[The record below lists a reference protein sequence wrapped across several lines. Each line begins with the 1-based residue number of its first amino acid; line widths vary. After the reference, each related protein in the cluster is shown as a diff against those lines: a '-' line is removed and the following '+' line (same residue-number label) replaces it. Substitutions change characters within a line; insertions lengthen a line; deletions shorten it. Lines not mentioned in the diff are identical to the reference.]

1 MMLNI
6 QSYEVLNFS
15 ACSLVVSRKEVSRMR
30 LPSLLAALTKLKN
43 YKNISMVEFKEIL
56 SDYGLSPVVQV
67 QY

>member
-1 MMLNI
+1 
-6 QSYEVLNFS
+6 
-15 ACSLVVSRKEVSRMR
+15 MR

-56 SDYGLSPVVQV
+56 SDYGLNPVVQV